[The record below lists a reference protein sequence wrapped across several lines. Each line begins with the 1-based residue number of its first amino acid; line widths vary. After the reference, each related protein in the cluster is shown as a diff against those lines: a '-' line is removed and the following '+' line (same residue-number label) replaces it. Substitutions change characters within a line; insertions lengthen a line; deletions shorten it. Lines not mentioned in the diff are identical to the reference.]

1 MAYSIEE
8 NAIVERVNKEVM
20 RHLKAIL
27 FEKGLKDKWS
37 E

>member
-8 NAIVERVNKEVM
+8 NAIVERGNKEVM

-27 FEKGLKDKWS
+27 FKKGLKEKWS